1 LKKYDGQFHQN
12 KWLNYIEE
20 YWAEYFSQNDE
31 KELDNFSPIRYD
43 DNEDPIDY

>member
-1 LKKYDGQFHQN
+1 MKYIYDEFVRN
-12 KWLNYIEE
+12 KE
-20 YWAEYFSQNDE
+20 YWEEYFSQNDE